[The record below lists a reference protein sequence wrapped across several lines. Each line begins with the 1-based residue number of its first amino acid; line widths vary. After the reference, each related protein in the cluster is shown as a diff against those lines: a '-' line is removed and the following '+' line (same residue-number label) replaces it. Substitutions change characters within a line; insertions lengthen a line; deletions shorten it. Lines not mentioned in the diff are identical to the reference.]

1 MFYAVPPYFSS
12 RLNCPLASINAFACN
27 AAKRLFLFIPIQNS
41 NSAESYAPYNMY
53 RLTPTADSLELNY
66 KVFFCFLVFVWVI
79 LNCKNIIS
87 KYFDLSSG
95 LYFLLQQRISV
106 SVCNGVHAF
115 SCFAV
120 RAVMRSVCLISRNI
134 FLCEYCIHFNPFNYR
149 CC

>member
-66 KVFFCFLVFVWVI
+66 KVFFCFLVFMWVI

-87 KYFDLSSG
+87 KYFDLSSDYIFITAKNIRIR
-95 LYFLLQQRISV
+95 LQWRPRVPLLCSAG
-106 SVCNGVHAF
+106 NHAE
-115 SCFAV
+115 CMPHIPEHLPV
-120 RAVMRSVCLISRNI
+120 
-134 FLCEYCIHFNPFNYR
+134 
-149 CC
+149 

>member
-53 RLTPTADSLELNY
+53 RLTPTADSLKLNY
-66 KVFFCFLVFVWVI
+66 KVFFCFLVFMWVI

-87 KYFDLSSG
+87 KYFDLSSDYIFIIAKNIRIR
-95 LYFLLQQRISV
+95 LQWRPRVLLLCSAG
-106 SVCNGVHAF
+106 NHAE
-115 SCFAV
+115 CMPHIPEHLPV
-120 RAVMRSVCLISRNI
+120 
-134 FLCEYCIHFNPFNYR
+134 
-149 CC
+149 